1 MCTGSRRG
9 RGQNKRPLMTLANS
23 QQGSVQSAGARIP
36 QPHQVWER
44 RTEFLM
50 SCASSFSSS
59 PCSGRRASRYKSAWH
74 IEYPSESRRSPEK
87 RETSRHLG
95 MNMGVAREKRYL
107 LKRTRFLCQP
117 KWLPLPTTSRFRGN
131 CKQQIIPSA
140 SVPGKKSH
148 RPTHKPPALFHVC

>member
-1 MCTGSRRG
+1 MCTGSRRE

-23 QQGSVQSAGARIP
+23 QQGSVQLAGARIP

-44 RTEFLM
+44 RREFSWAVPAL
-50 SCASSFSSS
+50 STKVHAQ
-59 PCSGRRASRYKSAWH
+59 GRRASRYKSARH
-74 IEYPSESRRSPEK
+74 IKYPSESRRSPEK
-87 RETSRHLG
+87 RETSRHPG
-95 MNMGVAREKRYL
+95 MNMGAARKKRHL

-131 CKQQIIPSA
+131 CKQQITPSA
-140 SVPGKKSH
+140 SVPEKKSH

>member
-44 RTEFLM
+44 RTEFSWAVPAL
-50 SCASSFSSS
+50 
-59 PCSGRRASRYKSAWH
+59 SAQVH
-74 IEYPSESRRSPEK
+74 AQGEELLDINLRDISNIPQNPVGPPEK
-87 RETSRHLG
+87 RETSRHPG
-95 MNMGVAREKRYL
+95 MNMGVAREKRHL